1 MRHMNININQVNHIG
16 SRIKLLMENK
26 NEDSKMLAP
35 LMGISESQL
44 NRLLADRYRWTE
56 EKVMWFANR
65 YNVSFLSLF
74 FGITDDD
81 IEEYGE
87 PELMYLVS
95 NALDKV
101 GDFPLDDKKRFVK
114 FLLLELAEMV
124 DRM

>member
-1 MRHMNININQVNHIG
+1 MNININQVNHIG
-16 SRIKLLMENK
+16 SKIKHLMENK

-74 FGITDDD
+74 
-81 IEEYGE
+81 
-87 PELMYLVS
+87 LVS
-95 NALDKV
+95 QMMISKNTENQSSCIWYQMHWIRLMI
-101 GDFPLDDKKRFVK
+101 FH
-114 FLLLELAEMV
+114 
-124 DRM
+124 

>member
-1 MRHMNININQVNHIG
+1 MNIDINQVNHIG
-16 SRIKLLMENK
+16 SRIKVLMTIN

-44 NRLLADRYRWTE
+44 NRLLANKYRWTE
-56 EKVMWFANR
+56 EKVMWFAKR

-74 FGITDDD
+74 FGITDND

-87 PELMYLVS
+87 SELRFLVS

-101 GDFPLDDKKRFVK
+101 NDFPADDKKKFVK
-114 FLLLELAEMV
+114 FLLLELAEMM

>member
-1 MRHMNININQVNHIG
+1 MNIDINQVNHIG
-16 SRIKLLMENK
+16 SRIKILMELN

-35 LMGISESQL
+35 IMGISESQL
-44 NRLLADRYRWTE
+44 NRLLADMYRWTE
-56 EKVMWFANR
+56 EKVMWFAKR

-81 IEEYGE
+81 IEGYGE

-101 GDFPLDDKKRFVK
+101 DDFSLEDKKKFVK